1 MDNAA
6 AATSEEAA
14 VTIAPAEMVSISRA
28 DLAIITRA
36 ARLCAALF
44 EGEAD
49 PDAIVDE
56 ACEAGLTIE
65 TDAPEDAED
74 DVDTYVELAPE
85 FLEALDRA
93 EDAAGA

>member
-74 DVDTYVELAPE
+74 DVDTYVELSSE